1 MRIASGKWHSY
12 MEGLTMLWWLYI
24 AAAGVG
30 ALRGLLW
37 LRLLAILTGS
47 VVLVA
52 GAIVMA
58 ALVHWPPLEA
68 VINVFLLLATL
79 QVSYLVALLHANS
92 VPGSL

>member
-1 MRIASGKWHSY
+1 
-12 MEGLTMLWWLYI
+12 MEGLTMLWLYI

-30 ALRGLLW
+30 SLLGLLW
-37 LRLLAILTGS
+37 LRLLALLAGS

-52 GAIVMA
+52 VAIVMA
-58 ALVHWPPLEA
+58 ALGHWPPLEA

-79 QVSYLVALLHANS
+79 QFSYLVALVHANS

>member
-1 MRIASGKWHSY
+1 
-12 MEGLTMLWWLYI
+12 MEDLTTLWLYI

-30 ALRGLLW
+30 ALLGLLW
-37 LRLLAILTGS
+37 LRLLALLAGS

-52 GAIVMA
+52 VAIVMA
-58 ALVHWPPLEA
+58 ALGHWPPLKA

-79 QVSYLVALLHANS
+79 QFSYLVALVHANS